1 MIAQDFELYT
11 LLLILLLIVSV
22 AAGLWVGNNLGHQS
36 RRALKNKKGG
46 SKAPEASL
54 GKHAQ
59 DLVTGAA
66 VKLWRWRRERSRER
80 KE

>member
-1 MIAQDFELYT
+1 MLQTI
-11 LLLILLLIVSV
+11 LLILILIVSV

-36 RRALKNKKGG
+36 RRALKNKKG
-46 SKAPEASL
+46 SKAPEASI

-66 VKLWRWRRERSRER
+66 VKLWRWRRQRGRER
-80 KE
+80 REG